1 MSEAVSA
8 GTEAGGA
15 ADGSAVGMA
24 AGRIGVSKSI
34 KLGPEGGEAIP
45 GGARRSVGFGGGG
58 VAGGGAALAAVLEVS
73 VLASEAAS
81 ASVSAMIFLIENFSG
96 IAGSCT
102 CTGRMAG
109 APSA

>member
-1 MSEAVSA
+1 M
-8 GTEAGGA
+8 
-15 ADGSAVGMA
+15 DGSAVGVA
-24 AGRIGVSKSI
+24 AGRVGVSKSILVKSI

-45 GGARRSVGFGGGG
+45 GVGARRSVGFGGGG

>member
-45 GGARRSVGFGGGG
+45 GVGARRSVGFGGGG

-102 CTGRMAG
+102 GRMAG